1 MTRHRPGFSLA
12 EMMVALLLAGI
23 IGLALTRLIISQ
35 ARFVALQDGMMRARS
50 ASRAALNVMTGDLRA
65 ITDSGLVQASKDSIT
80 LRVPY
85 AFGVACNAISGA
97 TVVSLLPG
105 DSALYGAAVASG
117 HAWRDSV
124 GAFHPV
130 EPASLPATVSA
141 AACTVPAGAPGIA
154 TLATAGWLATV
165 VSVSPG
171 RPPTT
176 PPGNIVY
183 LYQKIRYAFAPSASV
198 PGRRALWRTVL
209 STGTRDEMVVP
220 FDTSSKFQ
228 FLVGNAYTL
237 WPTPPTPLDDVRGI
251 RIRLVGESE
260 TPMQGRTVPVKFYL
274 TSDILF
280 RNNARQ

>member
-1 MTRHRPGFSLA
+1 
-12 EMMVALLLAGI
+12 MMVALLLAGI
-23 IGLALTRLIISQ
+23 IGVALTRLIISQ
-35 ARFVALQDGMMRARS
+35 ARFVALQDGTMRARS
-50 ASRAALNVMTGDLRA
+50 GARSALNVMSAELRA
-65 ITDSGLVQASKDSIT
+65 IADSGLVAASPDSIT

-105 DSALYGAAVASG
+105 DSALFGAAVASG

-130 EPASLPATVSA
+130 EPATGPATVSA
-141 AACTVPAGAPGIA
+141 AACSVPALTPPIA
-154 TLATAGWLATV
+154 TLATAGWVARV

-176 PPGNIVY
+176 RPGDIVY

-228 FLVGNAYTL
+228 FLVGNAYT
-237 WPTPPTPLDDVRGI
+237 PQATPPAVLDSVRGI
-251 RIRLVGESE
+251 RIRFVGESE
-260 TPMQGRTVPVKFYL
+260 TPPEGRTVPVKFDL